1 MNKFVK
7 SIIFIWFSSIL
18 YAQDARFYQYE
29 MNDLFLNPALTG
41 DRLFDN
47 RGLQINVNYRSN
59 SSKNLVNGDA
69 SALGLGMDIPLGHR
83 FSVGQYFGNNR
94 AVDGSFNNFNYF
106 ASASYKIINSQMF
119 NDNHMLAIGMQLGVV
134 NNSLNTKRLYY
145 ESQYSPFSSTG
156 FDQNLE
162 SGESYAQQS
171 FYKLDNNLGIVY
183 RYKIPSKRLAL
194 TSGLSFYHISRYNKN
209 TTLGDLNELRT
220 NIHFQFHYDF
230 NEKMGVSPHLLYTKQ
245 GITQDINL
253 GSFFQYNIH
262 QDVFP
267 IVGLNLIANKATV
280 YQLGLRYKN
289 SMFKMS
295 YAFANSRNTSFVN
308 NGLEFAYIHTFI
320 SKEQTYHVGDFED
333 KFNSSNKEEKEM
345 IQIKS
350 SKAGDNYYLL
360 KLKLIVDR
368 LDVLINSKEISK
380 LDIQTELNKIIVEI
394 QELSKMTTTERYLE
408 LANQYKLLITEKLK
422 VLETKIH
429 Q

>member
-7 SIIFIWFSSIL
+7 SIIFIWFSSLL

-119 NDNHMLAIGMQLGVV
+119 NDNHMLAIGMQIGVV

-162 SGESYAQQS
+162 SG
-171 FYKLDNNLGIVY
+171 N
-183 RYKIPSKRLAL
+183 
-194 TSGLSFYHISRYNKN
+194 HMHNKV
-209 TTLGDLNELRT
+209 
-220 NIHFQFHYDF
+220 F
-230 NEKMGVSPHLLYTKQ
+230 
-245 GITQDINL
+245 IN
-253 GSFFQYNIH
+253 
-262 QDVFP
+262 
-267 IVGLNLIANKATV
+267 
-280 YQLGLRYKN
+280 
-289 SMFKMS
+289 
-295 YAFANSRNTSFVN
+295 
-308 NGLEFAYIHTFI
+308 
-320 SKEQTYHVGDFED
+320 
-333 KFNSSNKEEKEM
+333 
-345 IQIKS
+345 
-350 SKAGDNYYLL
+350 
-360 KLKLIVDR
+360 
-368 LDVLINSKEISK
+368 
-380 LDIQTELNKIIVEI
+380 
-394 QELSKMTTTERYLE
+394 
-408 LANQYKLLITEKLK
+408 
-422 VLETKIH
+422 
-429 Q
+429 